1 MKIERRK
8 HRAAEVYTASLVDIM
23 FFVMLFFL
31 IISTLATP
39 ATIRVLLPNAK
50 TSEDVVIKKNI
61 NLTIT
66 EDHHYFVDQ
75 NEVTFEQIEPKLT
88 ELLSKR
94 AKSEEIIILLQADK
108 SLNLQDVV
116 SVIDIGNRLSVKM
129 VLFTKKMKV

>member
-1 MKIERRK
+1 MKIERIK

-66 EDHHYFVDQ
+66 QDRHYFVDQ
-75 NEVTFEQIEPKLT
+75 KEVTFDQIEPQLT
-88 ELLSKR
+88 ELLSKKS
-94 AKSEEIIILLQADK
+94 KSEEIIILLQADK

-129 VLFTKKMKV
+129 VLFTKKMKA